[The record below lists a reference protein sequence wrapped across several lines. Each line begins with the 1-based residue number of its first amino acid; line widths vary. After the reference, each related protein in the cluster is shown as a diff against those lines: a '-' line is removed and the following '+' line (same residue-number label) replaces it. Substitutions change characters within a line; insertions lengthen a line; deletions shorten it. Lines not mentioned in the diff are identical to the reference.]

1 MKVFD
6 ARRGAVVRTV
16 RVGRVPAAVAVD
28 PRTDRV
34 VVANGGDA
42 SVSVLDA
49 RRGAVLRAVAVGAQ
63 PLAVAVDART
73 GRAFVVNYGGT
84 VREPATWSGQWLQRL
99 RRWLPWLPQ
108 SVPVVRSVPGS
119 VSVIDVSRR

>member
-1 MKVFD
+1 M
-6 ARRGAVVRTV
+6 GCS
-16 RVGRVPAAVAVD
+16 PNPVAVD
-28 PRTDRV
+28 PGRDRV
-34 VVANGGDA
+34 VVANGADA
-42 SVSVLDA
+42 SVSLLEA
-49 RRGAVLRAVAVGAQ
+49 RRGALLRTVPVGAQ
-63 PLAVAVDART
+63 PLAVAADGRT
-73 GRAFVVNYGGT
+73 GRAFVINYGGT